1 MAEGFAGAR
10 NGQQFECALP
20 VAADR
25 AKEIDFHLRPSGKPQ
40 MFRLRGPVWS
50 YTPGAAIATCALA
63 KAFTLT
69 PELSIHGVQVGFSES
84 AQYSIEQKND
94 VATRILDSALS
105 LQLPP
110 PSMANLASDLR
121 VVSTSELGHR
131 AEEPRSRNNF
141 FDDGD
146 FANNITAGASS
157 LAMARACGHDRG
169 AGGWVPSG
177 AVAEG
182 RRSSC
187 YLAAQTLAGSLLGPQ
202 TGRQLSLRPSRLPQ
216 QCPPALGLSWRD

>member
-121 VVSTSELGHR
+121 VVSTGGAGSAVRLGGGH
-131 AEEPRSRNNF
+131 
-141 FDDGD
+141 
-146 FANNITAGASS
+146 
-157 LAMARACGHDRG
+157 ARAHAWGPRG
-169 AGGWVPSG
+169 RAAPHGGRDLQWRG
-177 AVAEG
+177 D
-182 RRSSC
+182 
-187 YLAAQTLAGSLLGPQ
+187 
-202 TGRQLSLRPSRLPQ
+202 LPGV
-216 QCPPALGLSWRD
+216 PPAGEGLTGGC